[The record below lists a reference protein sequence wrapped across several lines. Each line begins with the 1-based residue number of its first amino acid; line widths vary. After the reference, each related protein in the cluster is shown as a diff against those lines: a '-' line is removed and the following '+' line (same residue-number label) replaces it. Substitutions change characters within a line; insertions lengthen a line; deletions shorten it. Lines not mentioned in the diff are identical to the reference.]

1 VIERAAF
8 LKALIVATGGLDIWD
23 GPAAAGPS
31 PAPSGSPAAAAPVPL
46 LPAGPAPP
54 APPGTLIRV
63 QQADGTIAVLDVETY
78 LYGVVPLESPA
89 SWPAAALAAQAIVA
103 RTYAL
108 QKRTLS
114 RPYDVLASDADQ
126 RYGGAAAAHPATTAA
141 VDATRGQ
148 ILTYL
153 GGPASVFYSA
163 CCGGHSADANEL
175 WGHAGLTYLRGVED
189 PYCTAAPDYRWQ
201 RSLPVA
207 RIRSGLADKLAANP
221 LTAELGDPDDSGRPR
236 TVIFHADSGAS
247 VALTVADVRRRFG
260 AETIRSLWLRE
271 IDFDRTQAV
280 PLVVIEGSGRGH
292 GVGLC
297 QWGARGMALSGAGA
311 SSILAHYFPGTA
323 VTGG

>member
-1 VIERAAF
+1 MIERAAF
-8 LKALIVATGGLDIWD
+8 LKALLVATGGLDIWD
-23 GPAAAGPS
+23 DPGPDQ
-31 PAPSGSPAAAAPVPL
+31 PVT
-46 LPAGPAPP
+46 PP
-54 APPGTLIRV
+54 APLPAAQPPPIPAGTTPIIRV
-63 QQADGTIAVLDVETY
+63 QQADGSIAVLDAETY
-78 LYGVVPLESPA
+78 LYGVVPLESPP
-89 SWPAAALAAQAIVA
+89 SWPAAALQAQAIVA

-114 RPYDVLASDADQ
+114 RAYDVVASDADQ
-126 RYGGAAAAHPATTAA
+126 RYGGPAAQHPASSAA

-175 WGHAGLTYLRGVED
+175 WGHAGLVYLRGVDD
-189 PYCTAAPDYRWQ
+189 PYCTAAPDFRWQ
-201 RSLPVA
+201 RSVA
-207 RIRSGLADKLAANP
+207 ADRARTALADKLMGSPVDAQ
-221 LTAELGDPDDSGRPR
+221 LDDPDDSGRPR
-236 TVIFHADSGAS
+236 TVTFRADGGGTA
-247 VALTVADVRRRFG
+247 ALTITDLRRRLG
-260 AETIRSLWLRE
+260 TETVRSLWVRA

-297 QWGARGMALSGAGA
+297 QWGARGMALNGAGA
-311 SSILAHYFPGTA
+311 SAILAHYFPGTA

>member
-8 LKALIVATGGLDIWD
+8 LKALLVATGGLDIWD
-23 GPAAAGPS
+23 PPDPELPATAPT
-31 PAPSGSPAAAAPVPL
+31 PAPGNSPTGSIV
-46 LPAGPAPP
+46 
-54 APPGTLIRV
+54 RV
-63 QQADGTIAVLDVETY
+63 QQADGTIVALDVEKY
-78 LYGVVPLESPA
+78 LYGVVPLESPP
-89 SWPAAALAAQAIVA
+89 SWPAAALEAQAIVA

-114 RPYDVLASDADQ
+114 RAYDVLASDADQ
-126 RYGGAAAAHPATTAA
+126 RYGGPAAERPAGTAA

-148 ILTYL
+148 TLGYL
-153 GGPASVFYSA
+153 GGLASVFYSA

-175 WGHAGLTYLRGVED
+175 WGHAGIPYLRGVDD

-201 RSLPVA
+201 RSVPLDRA
-207 RIRSGLADKLAANP
+207 RAVLADRLTSAPQAAQ
-221 LTAELGDPDDSGRPR
+221 LDDPDDSGRPR
-236 TVIFHADSGAS
+236 TVTFRGDGGSALALS
-247 VALTVADVRRRFG
+247 VSEVRRRFG
-260 AETIRSLWLRE
+260 SETIRSLWLRE

-311 SSILAHYFPGTA
+311 SAILAHYFPGTA